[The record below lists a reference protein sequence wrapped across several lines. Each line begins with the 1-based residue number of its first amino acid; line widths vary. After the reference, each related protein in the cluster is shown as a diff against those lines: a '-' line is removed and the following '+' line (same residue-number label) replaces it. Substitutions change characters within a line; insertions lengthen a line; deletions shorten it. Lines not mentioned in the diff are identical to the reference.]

1 MVLSRTR
8 EDVAQLVQVT
18 AEALLLLLL
27 LLLLLKGNDC
37 GYHHGHDCL
46 AHLHSRVKLPPCCS
60 TACSSS
66 RSLAMRRHATP
77 P

>member
-37 GYHHGHDCL
+37 L
-46 AHLHSRVKLPPCCS
+46 RL
-60 TACSSS
+60 SSW
-66 RSLAMRRHATP
+66 P
-77 P
+77 